1 MSHTEN
7 AWTMKRLAGGLAL
20 LIACGSALATTDNS
34 KTINLLGVQG
44 SGTGAQ
50 VYFSVVEGFSL
61 DCAFSNIYVDIT
73 TDFGRGAYAQLLV
86 AKNSGRQLS
95 RIDYTQT
102 GGPGTE
108 CVLSLVEV
116 GN

>member
-1 MSHTEN
+1 
-7 AWTMKRLAGGLAL
+7 MKRLAGGLAL

>member
-1 MSHTEN
+1 MSHRQKG
-7 AWTMKRLAGGLAL
+7 WTTKRLVGGLAL
-20 LIACGSALATTDNS
+20 LMACSSALATTDNS

-44 SGTGAQ
+44 GGTSAQ

-61 DCAFSNIYVDIT
+61 DCQFSNIYVDIT

-86 AKNSGRQLS
+86 AKNSGRLLS
-95 RIDYTQT
+95 RIDYSQV

-108 CVLSLVEV
+108 CILSLVEV

>member
-1 MSHTEN
+1 LDNEKARRRLGASH
-7 AWTMKRLAGGLAL
+7 
-20 LIACGSALATTDNS
+20 CHNS